1 MLKKTVKIAAFVA
14 ICLASAGAA
23 GAASVALSGDVL
35 RNAVSDKT
43 VVLRISG
50 FELPIRY
57 SSRGTMT
64 GRMSTFAAAFSGS
77 KSVSDHGKW
86 WVGGRKLCQK
96 WSTWMDGATYCY
108 ALSEQGRNKVR
119 WVRNDGQA
127 GTARIAG

>member
-14 ICLASAGAA
+14 ICFAGAGAA

-86 WVGGRKLCQK
+86 WVDGRKLCQK
-96 WSTWMDGATYCY
+96 WSSWMDGATYCY

-119 WVRNDGQA
+119 WVRNDGRA

>member
-1 MLKKTVKIAAFVA
+1 MLKMTVKIAAFVA
-14 ICLASAGAA
+14 ICFASAGAA
-23 GAASVALSGDVL
+23 GAASAALSGSVL
-35 RNAVSDKT
+35 RNAVSNKT
-43 VVLRISG
+43 VVLKISG

-86 WVGGRKLCQK
+86 WVDGQKLCQK
-96 WSTWMDGATYCY
+96 WFSWMDGATYCY

-119 WVRNDGQA
+119 WVRNDGRS
-127 GTARIAG
+127 GTARITG